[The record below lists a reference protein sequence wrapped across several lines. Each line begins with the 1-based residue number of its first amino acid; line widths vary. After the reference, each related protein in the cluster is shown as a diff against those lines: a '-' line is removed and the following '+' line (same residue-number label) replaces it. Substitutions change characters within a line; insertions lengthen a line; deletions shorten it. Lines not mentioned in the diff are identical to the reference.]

1 MNFTIIDEKKFKN
14 NLEFF
19 ANNIGYVYNL
29 DDYDTLK
36 ANVKGRYNLTRDNY
50 QSIKQNRYNSVF
62 KECQDNFNELHDRYF
77 LSIAYEDRIYAI
89 ACFCINDDYCFIDGV
104 ETQINH
110 RNQGLAKQ
118 VIKNGLKE
126 ISVEAK
132 LQTSIGNFP
141 AQNLY
146 QKLGFKQTEQ
156 DDKFVYFSLPYA
168 KQNVNSKQK

>member
-1 MNFTIIDEKKFKN
+1 MIDNFTDTELTNEVWRDIDGYDGMYQVSDLGRVRSLKYGEVRVLKPQKDNKGGYLRV
-14 NLEFF
+14 NLHRD
-19 ANNIGYVYNL
+19 GK
-29 DDYDTLK
+29 LK
-36 ANVKGRYNLTRDNY
+36 
-50 QSIKQNRYNSVF
+50 
-62 KECQDNFNELHDRYF
+62 HF
-77 LSIAYEDRIYAI
+77 LVHRLVAQAFIP
-89 ACFCINDDYCFIDGV
+89 NDD
-104 ETQINH
+104 ETKTQINH

-156 DDKFVYFSLPYA
+156 DDKLVYFSLPYA